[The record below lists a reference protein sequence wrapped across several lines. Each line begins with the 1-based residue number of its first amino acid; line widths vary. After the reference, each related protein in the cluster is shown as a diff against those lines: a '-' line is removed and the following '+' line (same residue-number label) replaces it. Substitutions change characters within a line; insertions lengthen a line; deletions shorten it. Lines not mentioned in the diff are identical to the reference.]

1 MNLEKLTLEELS
13 SLYQTL
19 KIVCDEYAVMTDTYA
34 LTNNDALFE
43 TMPAEIVGLVNDRQ
57 QMFRFKQI
65 VFNELVKKIKSYF
78 DGQN

>member
-43 TMPAEIVGLVNDRQ
+43 TMPSEMVGLVNDRQ

-65 VFNELVKKIKSYF
+65 VFNELVKKIKTYF
-78 DGQN
+78 DESN